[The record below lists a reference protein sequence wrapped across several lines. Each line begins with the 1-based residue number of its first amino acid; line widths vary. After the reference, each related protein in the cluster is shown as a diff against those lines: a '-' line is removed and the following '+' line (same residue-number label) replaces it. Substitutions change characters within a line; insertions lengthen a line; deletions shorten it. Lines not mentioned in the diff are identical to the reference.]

1 MPWRHCCGSTAHVVA
16 GSWCATLG
24 PSSAAHGQSPTSPA
38 ICSPSDAAARCATQ
52 IQQEKKY
59 GKGNEYAVELGPL
72 DYVKFAQAFGA
83 TGGWAQAAVQVGA
96 TSAAASRR
104 TGVRHCCGCR
114 QCRTVLPPA
123 FTPACLC
130 QTAGCCTRLAGI
142 QINDADEF
150 LPTLEKA
157 LEMQASS
164 SWMDVRGRLVRLGT
178 G

>member
-1 MPWRHCCGSTAHVVA
+1 MARAMSMQWNWGRWT
-16 GSWCATLG
+16 T
-24 PSSAAHGQSPTSPA
+24 SSSHRPLAPQVGGRKQRCRWAQRA
-38 ICSPSDAAARCATQ
+38 LQLAAARACVTA
-52 IQQEKKY
+52 
-59 GKGNEYAVELGPL
+59 A
-72 DYVKFAQAFGA
+72 GA
-83 TGGWAQAAVQVGA
+83 ANAAP
-96 TSAAASRR
+96 
-104 TGVRHCCGCR
+104 CC
-114 QCRTVLPPA
+114 LLA

-164 SWMDVRGRLVRLGT
+164 SWMDVRGWLEQLGR